1 MYLLGIDVGTSGT
14 KSIIFDIN
22 GKIISKAYV
31 EYPLITPKTGWIEQ
45 DPEIWWDATIKTIKN
60 AIEKASIKTNEIDC
74 IGLSGHTNTPSFID
88 KNGKPLYHSI
98 VWMDRRAEKQAQ
110 NVYEKIGIEK
120 IHKTTGVKIDPF
132 YSVYKVL
139 WLKDNN
145 PSVIEKIHA
154 ILQPKD
160 YIGLK
165 LTGEFFL
172 DKALASS
179 SGYLDINKGEY
190 AYDLL
195 EEIGFPI
202 EKLPKLVL
210 PYEIVGEV
218 TEEAAKL
225 TGLRKGTLVVA
236 GSGDVMVNAIGC
248 GTIEICSAY
257 NKMATASDIVVCIEK
272 PIFDPKTRV
281 VFYNHIIPNK
291 WLLVGGSNSGICYR
305 WFRDK
310 FGIIEKEIAK
320 NLNKDPYEIMDAE
333 AENIEPG
340 SNNLIFLPYLT
351 GARSPIWDTSAR
363 GVFFGIS
370 LNHDKN
376 HFIRSIL
383 EGIAYDVK
391 HRIEI
396 IEKEFGIKINEIRI
410 VGGGG
415 KSSLW
420 RQIMA
425 DIYNKTILLPSGSEQ
440 ECLGAAIIAGYGAKI
455 YEDITKAVK
464 ELIPIIDRK
473 EPKKGNVEKYD
484 KLFKIY
490 VELYDKLKESFH
502 LLSLI

>member
-14 KSIIFDIN
+14 KSIIFDLKGN
-22 GKIISKAYV
+22 IISKAYV
-31 EYPLITPKTGWIEQ
+31 EYSLITPEPGWVEQ
-45 DPEIWWDATIKTIKN
+45 DPEIWWNATIKTIKN
-60 AIEKASIKTNEIDC
+60 AIEKAFIKVDEIKC

-88 KNGKPLYHSI
+88 KSGKPLYHSI
-98 VWMDRRAEKQAQ
+98 VWMDRRAEKQA
-110 NVYEKIGIEK
+110 NIIREKIGNKK
-120 IHKTTGVKIDPF
+120 IHKITGVKIDPF
-132 YSVYKVL
+132 YSVYKIL
-139 WLKDNN
+139 WLKDNHPN
-145 PSVIEKIHA
+145 IIEKIHA

-225 TGLRKGTLVVA
+225 TGLRKGTPVVA

-248 GTIEICSAY
+248 GTIEIGSAY

-272 PIFDPKTRV
+272 PIFDPKTRM
-281 VFYNHIIPNK
+281 VFYSHVIPNK

-305 WFRDK
+305 WFRDH

-333 AENIEPG
+333 AENVEPG
-340 SNNLIFLPYLT
+340 SNNLIFLPYLA
-351 GARSPIWDTSAR
+351 GARSPIWNTNAK
-363 GVFFGIS
+363 GVFLGIT
-370 LNHDKN
+370 LNHGKN

-396 IEKEFGIKINEIRI
+396 IEKDFGIKINEIRI

-415 KSSLW
+415 KSNLW

-425 DIYNKTILLPSGSEQ
+425 DIYNKKILLPAGSEQ
-440 ECLGAAIIAGYGAKI
+440 ECFGAVILAGYGAKI
-455 YEDITKAVK
+455 YSDITKTVK
-464 ELIPIIDRK
+464 ELIPIIDIK
-473 EPKKGNVEKYD
+473 EPKKENVEKYS

-490 VELYDKLKESFH
+490 VELYDKLKEAFY
-502 LLSLI
+502 LLSY